1 MNILAIDTSGSVCA
15 VAVLQNEKVVA
26 EVYVDNK
33 KTHSQML
40 APMIDDCLER
50 ADLGLSDI
58 DLFACAIGPGSFTG
72 LRIGV
77 SMIKGFCQALNK
89 KCVGVNTL
97 DALAQNLL
105 GDNRIVC
112 PIIDARRGDVYTASY
127 RNNTRTGDY
136 RAMQLENLLNELK
149 GREVVFIGDAS
160 LNFKKEI
167 NEAGFSVAHSGIAL
181 QRASSIGLRAYANQ
195 NLAVSAYELEPF
207 YLRQTQAEREY
218 AQRNKKQNGS

>member
-15 VAVLQNEKVVA
+15 VSVLQDKKVLV

-50 ADLGLSDI
+50 ADLSLSDI

-105 GDNRIVC
+105 GEARIVC
-112 PIIDARRGDVYTASY
+112 PVIDARRGDVYTASY
-127 RNNTRTGDY
+127 TDNNRVSDY
-136 RAMQLENLLNELK
+136 RATQLTDLLDELK
-149 GREVVFIGDAS
+149 GREVVFIGDAA
-160 LNFKKEI
+160 LNFKQEI
-167 NEAGFSVAHSGIAL
+167 VQAGFKVAHIGIAL
-181 QRASSIGLRAYANQ
+181 PRASSVGLVAFAQSGN
-195 NLAVSAYELEPF
+195 AVSAYELEP
-207 YLRQTQAEREY
+207 
-218 AQRNKKQNGS
+218 